1 MGEGLDEEAGARR
14 DREEQTGGQEDE
26 EDHGNEDVRI
36 KGSHLSFCNKNG
48 RAPGLSMDPTMDCSI
63 CLAAIEATTSSVRT
77 SCGHDFHFGCLATW
91 SKTKS
96 TCPLCRQAFTE
107 TETPDWSSAWSIVEP
122 MTSSMT
128 SGRREED
135 WDPATFRTRYTVM
148 TSTLPIRG
156 AVRRAFQEQLEQ
168 RRALR
173 PVEWSVAE
181 GLDPVDVAFVV
192 EKAGLEAERAKAYLA
207 FYKNP
212 IDVIMLTMEDPFHI
226 PIFRDRERGSSE
238 PYVSRNISHRAQLT
252 ALTLQQQD
260 DRGYSSS

>member
-1 MGEGLDEEAGARR
+1 
-14 DREEQTGGQEDE
+14 
-26 EDHGNEDVRI
+26 
-36 KGSHLSFCNKNG
+36 
-48 RAPGLSMDPTMDCSI
+48 MDPTMDCSI

-91 SKTKS
+91 SKTKP

-107 TETPDWSSAWSIVEP
+107 SETPDWTNSPMLMEPINSSF
-122 MTSSMT
+122 
-128 SGRREED
+128 SGAD
-135 WDPATFRTRYTVM
+135 LAVGWDRNEFRNRYTVM
-148 TSTLPIRG
+148 TSTLPIRA
-156 AVRRAFQEQLEQ
+156 AVRRAFQEELEQ

-173 PVEWSVAE
+173 PAEWSVVE
-181 GLDPVDVAFVV
+181 GLDPVDTAFVV

-238 PYVSRNISHRAQLT
+238 PYVRRDISQRTGTT
-252 ALTLQQQD
+252 ALTLTLHD
-260 DRGYSSS
+260 DGYDSA